1 MWIKRHSFVDSRSS
15 VTDIKFAPKHLG
27 LIVSTCSLDGMVRI
41 YEAPDVMNISQW
53 SIQNEI
59 SCGKACSSV
68 TWNPSLHRQNLPM
81 IAVGSDDSSSSGA
94 GSKILF
100 YEYSDQSREWL
111 SIADRNWTGINDLV
125 HDISFAPN
133 VGRSY
138 DLVGVATTKDV
149 KIILIRY
156 ENANEKDST
165 VSNSAASSV
174 MSSNQRNRRIYSI
187 RVLASFEDH
196 SSQVW
201 RVSWNIT
208 GTILASSGD
217 DGLVRLWKGLC
228 QVGTLTEQQM
238 TIFLSL
244 LTANCM
250 DNWKS
255 VGILKP
261 DENTA
266 KNLNNKMNDID
277 QAEST
282 FKQTY

>member
-1 MWIKRHSFVDSRSS
+1 MSKFLLCCFCDKLLKKHLNFVVSENSSGEKNQSMWIKRHSFVDSRSS

-59 SCGKACSSV
+59 PCGKACSSV
-68 TWNPSLHRQNLPM
+68 SWNPSLHRQNTPM
-81 IAVGSDDSSSSGA
+81 IAVGSDDNNTTGA
-94 GSKILF
+94 GSKLLF

-111 SIADRNWTGINDLV
+111 SIADRNWSGINDLV

-156 ENANEKDST
+156 ENANEKDSM
-165 VSNSAASSV
+165 VSTSAASSI
-174 MSSNQRNRRIYSI
+174 MSSNQRNKRNYNI
-187 RVLASFEDH
+187 RVVASFEDH
-196 SSQVW
+196 CSQAW
-201 RVSWNIT
+201 RISWNIT

-217 DGLVRLWKGLC
+217 DGLVRLWKGI
-228 QVGTLTEQQM
+228 
-238 TIFLSL
+238 TIVNY
-244 LTANCM
+244 T
-250 DNWKS
+250 
-255 VGILKP
+255 
-261 DENTA
+261 
-266 KNLNNKMNDID
+266 
-277 QAEST
+277 
-282 FKQTY
+282 